1 MRSLAAFRSAAN
13 LVTLASNRLFCTLR
27 TLIFVRAAFST
38 SLLTPSRSEWLLT
51 SVLKSCCRLL
61 ARVSLSS
68 ALMTVAV
75 GLESL
80 VHSPAIRR
88 WQWMQI
94 RHSVAL
100 ALAHTAQAV
109 DGFRGDRWDF

>member
-1 MRSLAAFRSAAN
+1 MRSLAAFRSVAN

-27 TLIFVRAAFST
+27 ALIFVRTAFSS
-38 SLLTPSRSEWLLT
+38 SLFTPSRSECLLT

-88 WQWMQI
+88 WQCMQT
-94 RHSVAL
+94 RLSVAL
-100 ALAHTAQAV
+100 DFLHTAQAV
-109 DGFRGDRWDF
+109 DGFCGGRGDF